1 MTDTIKTFIRSLR
14 KKTEKLYKYY
24 VCYHSYKY
32 NGILF
37 EGKRLDDLCIRKAL
51 SKKNAEKPKTT
62 CHVMHLYKVVAEFD
76 TRVDAFRYIEKKIR
90 DFQENEK
97 YAV

>member
-1 MTDTIKTFIRSLR
+1 MTDTIKTFIRSLT
-14 KKTEKLYKYY
+14 KKTVRHYKYY

-32 NGILF
+32 NSILF
-37 EGKRLDDLCIRKAL
+37 EGKRLDDLRIRKAQ

-62 CHVMHLYKVVAEFD
+62 SHVIHLYKVVAEFD

-90 DFQENEK
+90 DYQENEK